1 MKFLIPARRNSKGLP
16 FKNRILLDKT
26 LQSIPDDLRKDVY
39 ISTDDEHIIEKVKN
53 TNINIH
59 YRTPISATDDAST
72 KFLVQEFIS
81 TFNLKNETIVM
92 LYLTYPERTFLD
104 IQEALIFYD
113 KNSSKSLLCKQEL
126 KVHPYL
132 CLLEGE
138 NNKGKQLIRH
148 NLYRRQDYPKC
159 FELSHY
165 ISIFNTE
172 EVKKLNN
179 NMYNEETDFFQIRKV
194 VDVDTEEDLK
204 ESI

>member
-92 LYLTYPERTFLD
+92 LYLT
-104 IQEALIFYD
+104 
-113 KNSSKSLLCKQEL
+113 
-126 KVHPYL
+126 
-132 CLLEGE
+132 
-138 NNKGKQLIRH
+138 
-148 NLYRRQDYPKC
+148 
-159 FELSHY
+159 
-165 ISIFNTE
+165 
-172 EVKKLNN
+172 
-179 NMYNEETDFFQIRKV
+179 
-194 VDVDTEEDLK
+194 
-204 ESI
+204 